1 MTGAATIMSPVHS
14 RSNVP
19 PPDGAA
25 VPVHPCT
32 TPPWPN
38 QHMALTTEYPFSND
52 DSSHN
57 LLNLQ
62 HQCTRG
68 MWDLHL
74 TLAGMASVAA
84 AAISVMSYQSARL
97 LAMYLPAL
105 YQKVVGVHMK
115 TA

>member
-1 MTGAATIMSPVHS
+1 MMIPATICSTCNTS
-14 RSNVP
+14 VP
-19 PPDGAA
+19 SGCRD
-25 VPVHPCT
+25 
-32 TPPWPN
+32 
-38 QHMALTTEYPFSND
+38 QHWF
-52 DSSHN
+52 
-57 LLNLQ
+57 
-62 HQCTRG
+62 TRG